1 VSKIRQVLP
10 KSRNAKKWSKTGT
23 FWYIFAQKARIFDKK
38 VQKSAKKRSFLP
50 PFLAQKQISPIK
62 SHFMLSQTT
71 LFFKISL
78 KNLCFP
84 DFLSFFTPFFPC

>member
-10 KSRNAKKWSKTGT
+10 KSRSAKKWFKNGT

-38 VQKSAKKRSFLP
+38 VQKSAKKCSFLP
-50 PFLAQKQISPIK
+50 SFLAQKQMSPIK
-62 SHFMLSQTT
+62 SPLLPPPSTP
-71 LFFKISL
+71 FFEISV
-78 KNLCFP
+78 KNPCFL